1 MSDEIKTLLTTLDPQ
16 TLEDTQTLLT
26 LLQKITSQNPKI
38 WHNGTLGFD
47 TFHYKYD
54 SGREGDSFILGF
66 NPKKAKIT
74 FYLMDGTT
82 RYAELLAKL
91 GKHTLTGYCLYI
103 KRLSDIDL
111 AVLEQI
117 LQQSYDYIK
126 TLSQDG
132 PVGQIL
138 WQAEK

>member
-1 MSDEIKTLLTTLDPQ
+1 MTNEIKTLLTTLDPQ

-26 LLQKITSQNPKI
+26 LLQKITDQPPKI

-132 PVGQIL
+132 PVSQIL

>member
-1 MSDEIKTLLTTLDPQ
+1 MPEEIKTLLTALGPQ
-16 TLEDTQTLLT
+16 TLEDTQTLLA
-26 LLQKITSQNPKI
+26 LLQKITSQPPKI